1 MCVCGDLNE
10 RRCMCAMVIEGP
22 NFLAHS
28 RLGES
33 KEGMGR
39 DDGRADSIK
48 DTQCLFSHVKSDS
61 IWPDS

>member
-1 MCVCGDLNE
+1 
-10 RRCMCAMVIEGP
+10 MCAMVIEGP

-48 DTQCLFSHVKSDS
+48 DTQCLFSHVQSES

>member
-1 MCVCGDLNE
+1 
-10 RRCMCAMVIEGP
+10 MCAMVIEGP

-48 DTQCLFSHVKSDS
+48 DTQCLFSHVQSDS